1 MIIFSYGSLIN
12 YSFLSSSPLPSFTL
26 YTNQNYFISF
36 SLNGDKL
43 DIIQEQDFMISPI
56 IYYHYDFMDYL
67 IYGTGNNYLII
78 RKFPFMEHI
87 YSVKLQTE
95 EIINHSF
102 YLENIKYKPIK
113 FIQISNNKMFIYVI
127 FNNSK
132 KIIICPLNLDK

>member
-1 MIIFSYGSLIN
+1 
-12 YSFLSSSPLPSFTL
+12 
-26 YTNQNYFISF
+26 
-36 SLNGDKL
+36 
-43 DIIQEQDFMISPI
+43 
-56 IYYHYDFMDYL
+56 MDYL

-78 RKFPFMEHI
+78 RKFPFMEQI

-127 FNNSK
+127 FDNSK
-132 KIIICPLNLDK
+132 NIIICPLNLDK